1 MPQKPNYSGAAS
13 TTAIVDQNGDPVVMQ
28 TVNADGSRSTRG
40 VGAPS
45 IATGQIPVG
54 TTATQVV
61 AARSGRM
68 SVTITATSAVVFYVG
83 ASGVTAANGHY
94 VAAAAGASVRVD
106 TAGPVFAVGASA
118 LTVSYLETF

>member
-1 MPQKPNYSGAAS
+1 MPAPNFGSAA
-13 TTAIVDQNGDPVVMQ
+13 APVVIVDSNGVYQAGP
-28 TVNADGSRSTRG
+28 TTNADGSRSTRTL
-40 VGAPS
+40 GAPS
-45 IATGQIPVG
+45 FATGQVAVG

-61 AARSGRM
+61 PARVGRQ

-106 TAGPVFAVGASA
+106 TTAAVFAVGASA

>member
-13 TTAIVDQNGDPVVMQ
+13 TTAIVDQNGDPVAQQ
-28 TVNADGSRSTRG
+28 TNNADGSRFSRSL
-40 VGAPS
+40 GAPS
-45 IATGQIPVG
+45 IATGQVAVG
-54 TTATQVV
+54 TTATPIVP
-61 AARSGRM
+61 ARAGRL

-106 TAGPVFAVGASA
+106 TAGSVFAVGASA

>member
-1 MPQKPNYSGAAS
+1 MPQTPNFSGAPA
-13 TTAIVDQNGDPVVMQ
+13 TTALVDKAGNPLDAP
-28 TVNADGSRSTRG
+28 TTNADGSRSTRA

-45 IATGQIPVG
+45 IAAGQVAVQ

-61 AARSGRM
+61 GPRVGRQ

-83 ASGVTAANGHY
+83 PSGVTAANGQY
-94 VAAAAGASVRVD
+94 VAAAAGASIRVD
-106 TAGPVFAVGASA
+106 TAAAVFAVGASA